1 MFVVRRSTHNPLLK
15 PMGDHAWESFAT
27 FNWCPIQDKS
37 KIHCVYRAQSE
48 EEYVQGQNLRVST
61 IGYARSMD
69 GRYFEERSQLI
80 SPEYEWEKFG
90 CEDPRVTKIGDTY
103 YIFYTALS
111 NFPFSAEGI
120 KVAVATTKNFKK
132 IEEKHLV
139 TPFNAKAMT
148 LFPEKIKGKYVAI
161 LNAHTDQPPAI
172 MAVAKFDSLEQIWD
186 PGYWKKWHANIQKH
200 KIELK
205 RLESDQ
211 VEIGSPPI
219 KTKHGW
225 IMIYSHIKNYFSEN
239 KIFGIEAVL
248 LDLRNPLKIIARTS
262 GPMLV
267 PEEIYE
273 EFGQVP
279 NVIFPSGSFLHGK
292 KLHIYYGAADTTGC
306 RAKVYLDDLLDSM
319 KKEPVFKRYKKNPI
333 LKPLKRKKWENKAV
347 FNPATI
353 DLDGKVYII
362 YRAMGSENT
371 SVMGCAISEN
381 GRDIVERIKEPIYV
395 PRESFESKYHPGN
408 SGCEDPRI
416 TLMDNR
422 LYMFYTA
429 YDGINPPRVAAS
441 SISTDDFLKRNWNWT
456 KPELITPPGIENKD
470 ACLFPEKIK
479 GEYYVLHRAH
489 NHICFDLI
497 KSLDFSRHKIENFT
511 PIVGP
516 RHGMWDSQKVGI
528 AGPPIKTKKGW
539 LLFYHGVSDNSTYRV
554 GAVLLNLKDPRVVIS
569 RTTDAIFEPQKKYEK
584 EGQVGK
590 VVFPCGPVMRRG
602 VVYLYYGGGDS
613 VVGVATAKLSKILKA
628 MHVTW

>member
-1 MFVVRRSTHNPLLK
+1 MFVAKRSTHNPLLK
-15 PMGDHAWESFAT
+15 PTGDHAWESFAT

-37 KIHCVYRAQSE
+37 KVHCVYRAESE
-48 EEYVQGQNLRVST
+48 EKYVHGHNLRVST
-61 IGYARSMD
+61 VGYAQSKG

-80 SPEYEWEKFG
+80 FPEYEWEKLG

-111 NFPFSAEGI
+111 TFPFSAEGI

-148 LFPEKIKGKYVAI
+148 LFPEKIKGKYVAM
-161 LNAHTDQPPAI
+161 LSAHTDQPPAI
-172 MAVAKFDSLEQIWD
+172 MAKAEFDSLEEIWS
-186 PGYWKKWHANIQKH
+186 PEYWKKWHANIEDH
-200 KIELK
+200 RIDL
-205 RLESDQ
+205 RRVESDH
-211 VEIGSPPI
+211 VEIGAPPI
-219 KTKHGW
+219 KTKDGW
-225 IMIYSHIKNYFSEN
+225 LLIYSHIKNYFSEN

-248 LDLRNPLKIIARTS
+248 LDLKDPLKIIARTS
-262 GPMLV
+262 GPIIV

-306 RAKVYLDDLLDSM
+306 RVKVYLDDLLRSM
-319 KKEPVFKRYKKNPI
+319 KKESVFKRYKKNPI
-333 LKPLKRKKWENKAV
+333 LKPLKRNDWQDKAV
-347 FNPATI
+347 FNPAAV
-353 DLDGKVYII
+353 DLKGEVYIV
-362 YRAMGSENT
+362 YRAMGHEDT
-371 SVMGCAISEN
+371 SVMGCAISKN
-381 GRDIVERIKEPIYV
+381 GKDISERLKKPIYA
-395 PRESFESKYHPGN
+395 PRESFEAKSHPGN

-416 TLMDNR
+416 TLMEGR
-422 LYMFYTA
+422 LHMFYTA
-429 YDGINPPRVAAS
+429 YDGTNPPAVAAT
-441 SISTDDFLKRNWNWT
+441 SISVDDFVKRDWNWT
-456 KPELITPPGIENKD
+456 KPELVTPLGIDNKD

-479 GEYYVLHRAH
+479 GKYYILHRAH
-489 NHICFDLI
+489 NHICFDSI
-497 KSLDFSRHKIENFT
+497 ESLDFSKHKIESFT

-516 RHGMWDSQKVGI
+516 RLGMWDSQKVGI

-539 LLFYHGVSDNSTYRV
+539 LLFYHGVSESSTYRV
-554 GAVLLNLKDPRVVIS
+554 GVVLLDLKDPSVIIS
-569 RTTDAIFEPQKKYEK
+569 RTTDSVFEPEMKYEK

-590 VVFPCGPVMRRG
+590 VVFPCGAVVRRG

-613 VVGVATAKLSKILKA
+613 VVGVATAKLSKLLKA
-628 MHVTW
+628 MHVA